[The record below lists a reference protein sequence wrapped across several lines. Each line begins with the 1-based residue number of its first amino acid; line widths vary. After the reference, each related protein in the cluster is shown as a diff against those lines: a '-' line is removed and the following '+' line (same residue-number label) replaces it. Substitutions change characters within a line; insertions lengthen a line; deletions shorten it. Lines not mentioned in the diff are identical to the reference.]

1 MLPFDPLFRNSHL
14 QTVIAH
20 FWVEE
25 TGASGAG
32 GVIGS
37 GRGA

>member
-1 MLPFDPLFRNSHL
+1 VKVM
-14 QTVIAH
+14 AH
-20 FWVEE
+20 FWAGE
-25 TGASGAG
+25 TGVSVAG